1 MYFIIVPVI
10 LMLGGAILFFQ
21 IPYSPVRTQFYHLT
35 AENTGP
41 AAIGSEVFSEEDIRD
56 LPLSVQRYFRYCGY
70 LGTPKMAYMR
80 AAFKDVDFVM
90 SESRTIK
97 IDYEQFNLAGQP
109 VRYALISS
117 SLFGVPFEGLDSFVN
132 GAGSMKGRLAKV
144 IPLFDQRGEA
154 MDRACLVTWLA
165 ECLLVPNAALQDFV
179 TWESVDNTH
188 AKARI
193 SWGGISAS
201 GIFHFS
207 ESGELLEFHTGDR
220 VAVDMDGRETR
231 AEWSGLFREYRPVN
245 GILQPKVLQS
255 VWHYSEGDCLYFN
268 RNEAEAVIRYQ

>member
-1 MYFIIVPVI
+1 MYVVIVPII
-10 LMLGGAILFFQ
+10 LMIGGAILFFQ
-21 IPYSPVRTQFYHLT
+21 IPYSPVRAQFYQLT

-41 AAIGSEVFSEEDIRD
+41 AVIAPGVFSEEDIKD

-90 SESRTIK
+90 SESRMIK
-97 IDYEQFNLAGQP
+97 IDYEQFNLAGRP

-179 TWESVDNTH
+179 TWEPVDNTH
-188 AKARI
+188 AKASI
-193 SWGGISAS
+193 SWEGISAS
-201 GIFHFS
+201 GIFRFS
-207 ESGELLEFHTGDR
+207 EEGELLEFHTGDR

-231 AEWSGLFREYRPVN
+231 AEWSGLFREYHSVN

-255 VWHYSEGDCLYFN
+255 VWHYSQGDCLYFN
-268 RNEAEAVIRYQ
+268 QNEAEVVIRYQ